1 MSTEQLSKKMP
12 MTVRLSF
19 GRQPPEHWGRI
30 AMGARRVSGD
40 GLGSKQKIGTLRVQK
55 DSITQTEYQH
65 LAHPVNIAL
74 MFRVLLCLI

>member
-12 MTVRLSF
+12 MTVRLSL

-30 AMGARRVSGD
+30 AMGVRRVSGD
-40 GLGSKQKIGTLRVQK
+40 GSKQKIGTLRVQK
-55 DSITQTEYQH
+55 DSITQTEDQH
-65 LAHPVNIAL
+65 LAHPVNIAF